1 CFGLAI
7 YENDHKIVY
16 TSDTRNW
23 FSHYAYSLMDGAD
36 LLIVNTPT
44 FSPPKEDH
52 ITSTEAVELKE
63 RMGANR
69 LILTHC
75 NHHNRPQ
82 DELEEWA
89 KGLDG
94 VTVAYDGLEIEV

>member
-1 CFGLAI
+1 
-7 YENDHKIVY
+7 
-16 TSDTRNW
+16 
-23 FSHYAYSLMDGAD
+23 MDEAD
-36 LLIVNTPT
+36 LLIVNTPH
-44 FSPPKEDH
+44 FSPPHEDH
-52 ITSTEAVELKE
+52 ITSLEAVELKE

-75 NHHNRPQ
+75 NHRNLPH